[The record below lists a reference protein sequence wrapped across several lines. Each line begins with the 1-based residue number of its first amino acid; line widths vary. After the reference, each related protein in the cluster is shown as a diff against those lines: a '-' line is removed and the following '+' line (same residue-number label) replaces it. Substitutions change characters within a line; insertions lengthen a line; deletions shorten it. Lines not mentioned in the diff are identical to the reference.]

1 MNRRPLFPPLF
12 LFLILNLINEV
23 HATEESA
30 SVDLTH
36 LPDQVANALGI
47 PVFAAGILC
56 FVVMTFAL
64 MLPAMIWGKK
74 GSMASLFIGIGVL
87 GFGIAVA
94 WLPFW
99 FLLIIILIIAVMFAE
114 DVRNM
119 ITGGF

>member
-1 MNRRPLFPPLF
+1 MNRRRLFPPLF

-23 HATEESA
+23 YAMDA
-30 SVDLTH
+30 APVDLTH

-56 FVVMTFAL
+56 FIVMTFAF

-74 GSMASLFIGIGVL
+74 GSMASLFIGLGVL

-119 ITGGF
+119 ITGG

>member
-1 MNRRPLFPPLF
+1 MNRRRLFLPLF
-12 LFLILNLINEV
+12 LFLTLNLINEV
-23 HATEESA
+23 YATDAA

-56 FVVMTFAL
+56 FIIMTFAL

-74 GSMASLFIGIGVL
+74 GSMASLFIGLGVL

>member
-1 MNRRPLFPPLF
+1 MNRRRLFPPLF

-23 HATEESA
+23 HASGEGEP
-30 SVDLTH
+30 VDLTH

-47 PVFAAGILC
+47 SVFAAGILC
-56 FVVMTFAL
+56 FIVMTFAF

-74 GSMASLFIGIGVL
+74 GSMASLFIGVGVL

-99 FLLIIILIIAVMFAE
+99 FLLIIVLIIALMFGQQAR
-114 DVRNM
+114 DM
-119 ITGGF
+119 ITGG